1 MKKPEVSSPA
11 KPTFA
16 LTLRNLRKEILLNES
31 FVEYYD
37 FTKTTLKELIFL
49 CKVHVVLTSDLFSS
63 FSSETLKELDSI
75 YLELISRKAP
85 FALKVKRE
93 QFSSWLV
100 ANKNSIQE
108 LKEFFNVK

>member
-1 MKKPEVSSPA
+1 MKKSEVSNRNQL
-11 KPTFA
+11 A

-37 FTKTTLKELIFL
+37 YSDWVTKDLIMQCACL
-49 CKVHVVLTSDLFSS
+49 TVLTSGAHF
-63 FSSETLKELDSI
+63 TVRTIKELDSI

-85 FALKVKRE
+85 FALKIKRE

>member
-1 MKKPEVSSPA
+1 MKKPEVSNRS
-11 KPTFA
+11 TLA

-31 FVEYYD
+31 FVEYTDYSEWS
-37 FTKTTLKELIFL
+37 TESLIA
-49 CKVHVVLTSDLFSS
+49 HTVLNSGYPPTIRAI
-63 FSSETLKELDSI
+63 KELDAI
-75 YLELISRKAP
+75 YMELIARKAP
-85 FALKVKRE
+85 FALKIKRE

>member
-1 MKKPEVSSPA
+1 MKKPEVSNQL
-11 KPTFA
+11 A

-31 FVEYYD
+31 FVDYSDYSDWETKD
-37 FTKTTLKELIFL
+37 LIMQCTCFT
-49 CKVHVVLTSDLFSS
+49 VPTSGAPF
-63 FSSETLKELDSI
+63 TVKKLDSI

-85 FALKVKRE
+85 FALKVKQE